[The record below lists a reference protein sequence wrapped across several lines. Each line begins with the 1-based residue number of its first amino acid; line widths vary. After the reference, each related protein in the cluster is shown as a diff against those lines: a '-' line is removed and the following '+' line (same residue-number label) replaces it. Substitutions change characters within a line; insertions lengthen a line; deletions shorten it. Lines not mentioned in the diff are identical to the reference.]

1 MPSPS
6 THCVCHGQNTETTF
20 ARDGP
25 NQQIDI
31 EKERGFANTL
41 SNLSIQKFFLTM
53 AAWPCLPNNIPDCP
67 KCKLSREHIEA
78 LKEDVTEEGRLF
90 EEFQETSR
98 EYEQELQTE
107 NTQLHKQLESLQ
119 TRLEATRTDA
129 GVWKRRWRVAKQDA
143 ENELNLMIGDLERTR
158 TQEESY
164 KRRTVDLEMDND
176 CLERAERV
184 VKSSIQDLDARYTA
198 LLEENVLLKCELET
212 ANGYRDEIMHLQE
225 FGVYLK
231 EIRDLQMELGVLRDR
246 DRTLAT
252 THFWQNASRNA
263 SQVSIAASP
272 TALMLRAYGVAISRR
287 NSSDLSTTTLANA
300 PPLPNG
306 GKRGDMDASRCG
318 SMDCGERLARVE
330 TIGPH
335 DEIKHPTKGLKRIL
349 RKVGPPL
356 AALPSKGRKQTLK
369 VKRYFSVKYKEL
381 CNIRSA
387 A

>member
-1 MPSPS
+1 
-6 THCVCHGQNTETTF
+6 
-20 ARDGP
+20 
-25 NQQIDI
+25 
-31 EKERGFANTL
+31 
-41 SNLSIQKFFLTM
+41 M
-53 AAWPCLPNNIPDCP
+53 AAWPCLPNNIPDCA
-67 KCKLSREHIEA
+67 KCKLLREHIEA
-78 LKEDVTEEGRLF
+78 LKEDVTEERRLF
-90 EEFQETSR
+90 EDFQETSR

-129 GVWKRRWRVAKQDA
+129 DVWKQRWRIAKQDA
-143 ENELNLMIGDLERTR
+143 VNELNIVIGELERTR
-158 TQEESY
+158 TQEECY

-212 ANGYRDEIMHLQE
+212 ANGYRDEIIHLQE
-225 FGVYLK
+225 

-246 DRTLAT
+246 DRALAT

-272 TALMLRAYGVAISRR
+272 TALMLRAYGVTMSRR

-306 GKRGDMDASRCG
+306 GKIGDLDANRCE
-318 SMDCGERLARVE
+318 SVDCGERLARVE

-335 DEIKHPTKGLKRIL
+335 DEIKHSTKGLKRIL